1 METDKL
7 INGITQKKVPT
18 WGVGVECWGDTGVW
32 K

>member
-7 INGITQKKVPT
+7 INGITQKVPT